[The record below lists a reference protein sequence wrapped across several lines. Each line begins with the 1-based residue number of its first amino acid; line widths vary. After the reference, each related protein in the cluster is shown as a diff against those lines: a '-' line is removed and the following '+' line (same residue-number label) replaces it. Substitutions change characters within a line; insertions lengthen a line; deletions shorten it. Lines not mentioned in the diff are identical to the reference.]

1 MNVFIFFHKVL
12 DAKKALGSD
21 SNIELKNV
29 SVFALIQMKILPLHS
44 IGATFNFSLQV
55 EKGLVSWNTKIIFE
69 KAEVSIQLS

>member
-29 SVFALIQMKILPLHS
+29 SVFALIQMKMLPLHS
-44 IGATFNFSLQV
+44 IGTTLNFSLQV
-55 EKGLVSWNTKIIFE
+55 EKGLVSGNTKIIFE